1 MSKYTTGELA
11 KLCGVTVRT
20 IQFYDSKGIL
30 TPSEL
35 SEGGRRLYTDGDRR
49 KLDIICFLKSLGLN
63 INTIS
68 EILRESNSA
77 DVLLLLLQQQKKML
91 EEERNEKKLQVE
103 KINELEKALM
113 HSETDVVSME
123 DISDMAQTMEQKKD
137 MRKLR
142 ATMLTIGVI
151 MDIIEIATIVLW
163 IRTGIWWPFALGMP
177 VVIALGIILFRHYYF
192 SVKYVCPECR
202 AVFRPSIK
210 DFFFSRHT
218 PRTRKLSCIKCGTK
232 SYCIEVFEK

>member
-11 KLCGVTVRT
+11 KLCDVTVRT

-35 SEGGRRLYTDGDRR
+35 SEGGRRLYTDGDYR
-49 KLDIICFLKSLGLN
+49 KLQIICFLKSLGLK
-63 INTIS
+63 INTIA
-68 EILRESNSA
+68 EILCESNSTE
-77 DVLLLLLQQQKKML
+77 VLLLLLQQQKKML
-91 EEERNEKKLQVE
+91 EEERNEKKRQVE

-113 HSETDVVSME
+113 QSETDVVSME
-123 DISDMAQTMEQKKD
+123 DISDMAQTMEHRKD

-142 ATMLTIGVI
+142 ATMLTIGGI

-163 IRTGIWWPFALGMP
+163 IRTGIWWPFALGMS
-177 VVIALGIILFRHYYF
+177 VVIALGIILVRHYYF

-202 AVFRPSIK
+202 EVFRPSLK

-218 PRTRKLSCIKCGTK
+218 PKTRKLTCMKCGTK
-232 SYCIEVFEK
+232 SYCVEVYEK